1 MQLFTDASGTY
12 SWCAYWNGKL
22 LQGKWL
28 EAQLHMDITW
38 KELFAIIIAMAVHTW
53 GSLWQR
59 QKVLFYCDNQ
69 AVVSIWKASSTKA
82 KETMTLVHL
91 YSIILLLNIISMY
104 VLLIL

>member
-38 KELFAIIIAMAVHTW
+38 KELFAIIIAMAVHTYL
-53 GSLWQR
+53 GITVA
-59 QKVLFYCDNQ
+59 K
-69 AVVSIWKASSTKA
+69 TKG
-82 KETMTLVHL
+82 
-91 YSIILLLNIISMY
+91 I
-104 VLLIL
+104 VLL